1 MTRSLL
7 TTFTDVL
14 TRALPPRTGP
24 QGPIAF
30 TAIALPTH
38 GLWLRGTNRLVRKF
52 ELLAPPGRLGSGRAE
67 LFHTVPAPL
76 GAVKKLSD
84 QTVPHG
90 QIPGLN

>member
-7 TTFTDVL
+7 TT
-14 TRALPPRTGP
+14 PWGRTNPGSAPAEP

-30 TAIALPTH
+30 TAIALATP
-38 GLWLRGTNRLVRKF
+38 GLWPRGTNRLVRKF

-67 LFHTVPAPL
+67 PFHTVPAPL
-76 GAVKKLSD
+76 GAVKKLSG

-90 QIPGLN
+90 QIPGF